1 MDTVLFICSVIACIV
16 GVLTFVV
23 GMTSRA
29 KNEGVLV
36 QKIQQAVDG
45 IEELKVEVKAVAAS
59 EQSLALTVQS
69 HEEKIKTLFKMANS
83 VEASTEALLS
93 ISKALNHIAYRGE

>member
-1 MDTVLFICSVIACIV
+1 MEVILFVCSVIACII
-16 GVLTFVV
+16 GVMTFVV

-29 KNEGVLV
+29 QNEGILV
-36 QKIQQAVDG
+36 QKIQQAIDG

-69 HEEKIKTLFKMANS
+69 HEEKIKTLFKMENS

-93 ISKALNHIAYRGE
+93 ISKAINHIAYRGE